1 VADRA
6 CGIATAIAARHGDA
20 SARERIAALQA
31 GAADPRRTR

>member
-6 CGIATAIAARHGDA
+6 FGIATAIAARHGDA